1 MSFNTPL
8 PGEFSDP
15 WYSGLQSAW
24 TAITNFVNGLKT
36 RLDGHDT
43 TITSHGTSIGTL
55 NTEVGTLNTEVGAL
69 DTRTTTLEG
78 TTAGLTTSVGS
89 KVSKATSGAPNATV
103 GWWQK
108 LDLTSYSTN
117 GTDAEPWII
126 NGFRGAAHR
135 AFWANENGSPRGA
148 SINDEPA
155 LKLFGPE
162 ANTSYAGLVF
172 QVLNRWAGAQSQQN
186 LFGVNMAGKPIIG
199 TAGTIVGAWTIVLAA
214 ADPIPSGLPA
224 GTVIVRLA
232 A

>member
-8 PGEFSDP
+8 PGEFVDP

-43 TITSHGTSIGTL
+43 TITDI
-55 NTEVGTLNTEVGAL
+55 NTDVGAL

-78 TTAGLTTSVGS
+78 TTAGLTTSVAG

-126 NGFRGAAHR
+126 NGFRNAVARR

-148 SINDEPA
+148 SVNDEPA

-162 ANTSYAGLVF
+162 ANTSYAGMVF
-172 QVLNRWAGAQSQQN
+172 QVLNRWQGTQSQQN

-199 TAGTIVGAWTIVLAA
+199 TAGTIAGAWTIVLAA